1 MAAAGFAEPA
11 GTGASIGT
19 SLEPAVESALAAIQ
33 HTTAYWVVL
42 VFFAAYPIVTSIM
55 WIITALLFR
64 LRWED
69 AMPPAPPADGAT
81 THATLRRPPFVSL
94 LVPAHNEEAVIA
106 RSVRAMLQLDYPA
119 FEVIVIDDGSAD
131 GTLAALEPLLAD
143 ARLRVVRK
151 HANEGKAMALND
163 ALPLARGEILMGL
176 DADAEPDAQLLNW
189 IVPHFDS
196 PRVAAVTGNP
206 RVRNATTFLARLQSV
221 EFSSIISLL
230 RRAQRIWGRIVTV
243 SGVVAA
249 LRKSAVVDVGGFSP
263 NMPTEDI
270 ELTWKLQKRHYDV
283 RYEPRAICWMTVP
296 QTYRGLFR
304 QRLRWARGLA
314 QVLHKHRDVLTTWN
328 CRRLWPVFV
337 ESSLS
342 ILWSGCFVFLTTL
355 WALSYAVGLPP
366 VGASPIP
373 NLWGMSIATL
383 CLLQLT
389 TGVLI
394 DRRYDPHV
402 LRHLPYAVWYPIIYW
417 ALLALTTV
425 LAMPYLFKRPAKE
438 AVRWQTARRGKAA

>member
-1 MAAAGFAEPA
+1 M
-11 GTGASIGT
+11 T
-19 SLEPAVESALAAIQ
+19 VEEFLLAIQ
-33 HTTAYWVVL
+33 TSRAYWVVL
-42 VFFAAYPIVTSIM
+42 IFFAAYPIVTSIM

-64 LRWED
+64 WRWEN
-69 AMPPAPPADGAT
+69 ATPPPAPQEMRDGAP
-81 THATLRRPPFVSL
+81 AQRPQPFVSV

-106 RSVRAMLQLDYPA
+106 RSVAAMLALDYPA
-119 FEVIVIDDGSAD
+119 FEVIVIDDGSTD
-131 GTLAALEPLLAD
+131 GTVAALLPLLAD
-143 ARLRVVRK
+143 KRLRLVQK
-151 HANEGKAMALND
+151 GANEGKAMAMND
-163 ALPLARGEILMGL
+163 ALPLARGEILLAL
-176 DADAEPDAQLLNW
+176 DADAEPDSQLLQW
-189 IVPHFDS
+189 VVPHFDS

-206 RVRNATTFLARLQSV
+206 RVLNTTTFLARLQSV

-249 LRKSAVVDVGGFSP
+249 LRKTAVVDVGGFSP

-296 QTYRGLFR
+296 QSYRGHFH

-342 ILWSGCFVFLTTL
+342 ILWSLCFVFLTTL
-355 WALSYAVGLPP
+355 WILSYLVGLPP

-383 CLLQLT
+383 CLAQLT

-394 DRRYDPHV
+394 DRRYDPQV
-402 LRHLPYAVWYPIIYW
+402 LRYLPYAVWYPIVYW

-425 LAMPYLFKRPAKE
+425 IAMPYLFRRPRAQP
-438 AVRWQTARRGKAA
+438 VRWQTARTGKSA

>member
-1 MAAAGFAEPA
+1 MIEHWLLQVQQ
-11 GTGASIGT
+11 SW
-19 SLEPAVESALAAIQ
+19 
-33 HTTAYWVVL
+33 AYLVVL
-42 VFFAAYPIVTSIM
+42 GFFAAYPIVTSIM
-55 WIITALLFR
+55 WMLTALIFR

-69 AMPPAPPADGAT
+69 AQAPDAT
-81 THATLRRPPFVSL
+81 RDERTLPFVSV

-106 RSVRAMLQLDYPA
+106 RSVQAMLRMDYPT
-119 FEVIVIDDGSAD
+119 FEVIVVDDGSSD
-131 GTLAALEPLLAD
+131 GTLAALRPLMAD
-143 ARLRVVRK
+143 ERLRVVHK
-151 HANEGKAMALND
+151 AVNEGKAMALND

-176 DADAEPDAQLLNW
+176 DADAEPDPQMLRY

-206 RVRNATTFLARLQSV
+206 RVRNTGSFLARLQAV

-230 RRAQRIWGRIVTV
+230 RRAQRVWGRIVTV

-249 LRKSAVVDVGGFSP
+249 LRRSAVYDVGGYSP
-263 NMPTEDI
+263 DMPTEDI

-296 QTYRGLFR
+296 LSWRGLWR

-314 QVLHKHRDVLTTWN
+314 QVLHRHADVMVTWKS
-328 CRRLWPVFV
+328 RRLWPVFV
-337 ESSLS
+337 ESALS
-342 ILWSGCFVFLTTL
+342 ILWSVCFVFLAAL

-373 NLWGMSIATL
+373 NLWGMAIATL
-383 CLLQLT
+383 CLLQLL

-394 DRRYDPHV
+394 DRRYDPGIV
-402 LRHLPYAVWYPIIYW
+402 RLLPYAVWYPIVYW
-417 ALLALTTV
+417 AFLALTTV
-425 LAMPYLFKRPAKE
+425 RALPHLWRRPAHE
-438 AVRWQTARRGKAA
+438 AVRWTTARTGSGA

>member
-1 MAAAGFAEPA
+1 MAVAGFAEPA

-314 QVLHKHRDVLTTWN
+314 QVLHKHRDVLATWN